1 MAQPLDIPLPELTT
15 DDFKRGWTRF
25 ELVAKAKEWDEAKQL
40 TVLPTLL
47 RGKLLDRFVDFDEE
61 TKGDLAKLKTALE
74 KAVGRADDPLAAAK
88 AFVSRDQHP
97 NERAEDF
104 AIALKKLFKEAYP
117 SEVVTSS
124 VLLQRFM
131 TGLRPAVSQQL
142 LLRGTPK
149 ELSEAIEG
157 ATAVEYALSFD
168 KGQTSNALQPTVHA
182 LHQPCSAPE
191 KGTSEPKHQLDV
203 LQNSLDEMT
212 KRMEALETAL
222 KARNS
227 GSRNSSASVES
238 GHSEVRTGNNS
249 RRVSRRTV
257 TCYFCGENGH
267 IQRNCPALNFS
278 RPARM
283 AGSWPGRS

>member
-1 MAQPLDIPLPELTT
+1 M
-15 DDFKRGWTRF
+15 
-25 ELVAKAKEWDEAKQL
+25 
-40 TVLPTLL
+40 PTLL

-168 KGQTSNALQPTVHA
+168 KGHTSNVLQPTVHA
-182 LHQPCSAPE
+182 LHQPCTVPE
-191 KGTSEPKHQLDV
+191 TETSEPKHQLDV

-222 KARNS
+222 KARTS
-227 GSRNSSASVES
+227 GSGNSSSS
-238 GHSEVRTGNNS
+238 GESEVRTGNNS
-249 RRVSRRTV
+249 RRVNRRTV

>member
-25 ELVAKAKEWDEAKQL
+25 ELVAKAKEWDAAKQL

-61 TKGDLAKLKTALE
+61 TKGDLAKLKSALE

-88 AFVSRDQHP
+88 AFVSRDQQP

-157 ATAVEYALSFD
+157 ATAVEYALNFD
-168 KGQTSNALQPTVHA
+168 TSNVLQPAVHA
-182 LHQPCSAPE
+182 LHQPCAAPE
-191 KGTSEPKHQLDV
+191 KETSEPKHQLDA
-203 LQNSLDEMT
+203 LQNSFDEMI

-222 KARNS
+222 KARTS
-227 GSRNSSASVES
+227 GSRNSSSS
-238 GHSEVRTGNNS
+238 GEFSHSEMRPGNNS

-278 RPARM
+278 GPARM